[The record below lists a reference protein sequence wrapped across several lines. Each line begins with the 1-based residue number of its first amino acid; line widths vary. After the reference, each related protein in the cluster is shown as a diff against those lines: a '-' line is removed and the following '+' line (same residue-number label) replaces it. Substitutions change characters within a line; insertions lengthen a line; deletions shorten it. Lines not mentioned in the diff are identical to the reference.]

1 MAVRIVTDST
11 ADLTAQEKQEFG
23 VSVVPLGYT
32 FGEQSYQQ
40 GVDLTIPQYY
50 EKLRTSKDLPTTT
63 QANPDAFAQVFA
75 PFVAAG
81 DEIVVITISSAISGT
96 YQSAV
101 LAAREYPAANIVL
114 VDTQSA
120 AMGAYILVHEAVR
133 LRDLGKSAVEIGV
146 ALTALRDRIG
156 FYAIIGDLTYLV
168 RGGRLSGIGG
178 KIGGLLN
185 IKPIVTIADGQ
196 VKMAEKQR
204 GMKKAYDWVGQ
215 QVHTSGVDPAY
226 PICLAHSDAPE
237 LPPQLREV
245 MEADLAGC
253 TVETRMVGE
262 IIGTHAGPGAV
273 ALAYVKK

>member
-11 ADLTAQEKQEFG
+11 ADLTAQEKQDFG
-23 VSVVPLGYT
+23 VSIVPLGYT
-32 FGEQSYQQ
+32 FGEQSYKQ
-40 GVDLTIPQYY
+40 GVDLTIPEYY
-50 EKLRTSKDLPTTT
+50 QKLRTSKELPTTT
-63 QANPDAFAQVFA
+63 QANPDAFAQVYA

-96 YQSAV
+96 YQSAM
-101 LAAREYPAANIVL
+101 LAAREFSNANIVL

-146 ALTALRDRIG
+146 ALTALRARIA

-168 RGGRLSGIGG
+168 KGGRLSGIGG

-185 IKPIVTIADGQ
+185 IKPIVTIGDGL
-196 VKMAEKQR
+196 VKMADKQR
-204 GMKKAYDWVGQ
+204 GMKKAYDWLAQ
-215 QVHTSGVDPAY
+215 QVHADGVDPAY
-226 PICLAHSDAPE
+226 PVCLAHSDAPE

-245 MEADLAGC
+245 IEADLAGC
-253 TVETRMVGE
+253 EVQTRMVGE
-262 IIGTHAGPGAV
+262 IIGTHAGPGCV
-273 ALAYVKK
+273 ALSYITK